1 MNYWHSDA
9 LKLYCRQRGLIV
21 SVSKKE
27 MVARMFAVSEMGIPV
42 QSTAEEITVN
52 EKARL
57 LDLRNG
63 SSLPGLSSLKDWLRE
78 HE

>member
-1 MNYWHSDA
+1 MNYWRSDA

>member
-1 MNYWHSDA
+1 MNYWPSDA

>member
-1 MNYWHSDA
+1 MNHWRSDA

-42 QSTAEEITVN
+42 QPTAEEITVN

>member
-1 MNYWHSDA
+1 MNHWRSDA